1 MKPLLPWMIV
11 DGGGIR
17 TAAVVIEAVR
27 ENARMAF
34 FLRGTA
40 IADAA
45 G

>member
-1 MKPLLPWMIV
+1 MKPFLPWMIV

-17 TAAVVIEAVR
+17 IAAVVTEAVR

-34 FLRGTA
+34 FMRGTA